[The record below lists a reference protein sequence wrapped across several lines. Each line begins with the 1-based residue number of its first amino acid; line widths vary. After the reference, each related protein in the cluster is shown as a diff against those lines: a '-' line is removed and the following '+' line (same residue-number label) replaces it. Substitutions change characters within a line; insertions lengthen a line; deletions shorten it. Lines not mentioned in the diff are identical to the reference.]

1 MIPRKRPWTD
11 EDNERLK
18 NFVAR
23 DMSIFL
29 AAASLKR
36 SVENIRVQARK
47 LGTPFS
53 SISAFRKKFVVREPH
68 LDAD

>member
-1 MIPRKRPWTD
+1 MIPRKRSWTD

-47 LGTPFS
+47 LGTPFP
-53 SISAFRKKFVVREPH
+53 SISTFRKKFVVHEPH